1 MPTDPTAYYNDFWL
15 YSSYYGESAARTYYG
30 AWSPPVGT
38 PAPAHLAGSA
48 TQAADQAVDVV
59 SMSAA
64 ASAPVTVPVVSG
76 SSSGSEGAVKSE
88 TAEGSATEVATD
100 ATEGVTTGPSSSN
113 EEEVVLAD
121 PEVRI
126 AHLQL

>member
-1 MPTDPTAYYNDFWL
+1 VPTDPTAYYNDFWL

-48 TQAADQAVDVV
+48 TQAADQAAGAV
-59 SMSAA
+59 
-64 ASAPVTVPVVSG
+64 SAPVTVSVVSG